1 MGYFGLRRGSL
12 MIIPIILVRTSGRH
26 VRDLRLNLDPNR
38 DAVVSD
44 TPDKSKVS
52 ISSLQKFH
60 QHG

>member
-1 MGYFGLRRGSL
+1 